1 AGALLL
7 NPWVLGIA
15 AATVAGVA
23 LYKHL
28 SEDSIPAIEVFGD
41 EISEATQEAVGG
53 FLELS
58 NEATLALNQLSW
70 SGQEVTA
77 EMAESLIGKY
87 AQMNDQIL
95 TAMQERHTEQLTST
109 KEYFDTSSALTAEE
123 EAEALSKL
131 EEYQAGEQAKVE
143 EGQTRIAEILNTAKD
158 EKRAIT
164 DAEREEINDIQT
176 QMTETAVKV
185 LSESEVEQ
193 LAIME
198 SLKSQSSEI
207 SARQAAEV
215 VQNSKAQADETI
227 QNANKQYVESV
238 AEIEALRDEAGDIT
252 EEQAEKLIEEAKR
265 QRDETVANAES
276 MHENVVKEAKAQAGE
291 HVNQVDWETGE
302 IKSKWQ

>member
-1 AGALLL
+1 IGGFSKASTAIAGLKAGAATATVATGGLSSGVGAVGLAAKAGALLL

-123 EAEALSKL
+123 EAEALS
-131 EEYQAGEQAKVE
+131 
-143 EGQTRIAEILNTAKD
+143 
-158 EKRAIT
+158 
-164 DAEREEINDIQT
+164 
-176 QMTETAVKV
+176 
-185 LSESEVEQ
+185 
-193 LAIME
+193 
-198 SLKSQSSEI
+198 
-207 SARQAAEV
+207 
-215 VQNSKAQADETI
+215 
-227 QNANKQYVESV
+227 
-238 AEIEALRDEAGDIT
+238 
-252 EEQAEKLIEEAKR
+252 
-265 QRDETVANAES
+265 
-276 MHENVVKEAKAQAGE
+276 
-291 HVNQVDWETGE
+291 
-302 IKSKWQ
+302 